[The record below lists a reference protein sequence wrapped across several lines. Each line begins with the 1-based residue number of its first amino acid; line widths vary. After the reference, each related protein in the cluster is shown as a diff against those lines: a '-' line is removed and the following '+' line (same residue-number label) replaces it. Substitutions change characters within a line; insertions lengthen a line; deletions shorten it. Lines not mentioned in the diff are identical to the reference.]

1 MSIARWPDA
10 EQKALAMTIEN
21 IAPAP
26 AANTA
31 DVVAAIKT
39 ASRETGSDFDY
50 LLATAQRESNLD
62 SNAKSKGSSA
72 TGLFQFIDQ
81 TWLSLIK
88 RYGGRHGLGHYA
100 DAITKTE
107 TGRFAVGATDT
118 KSAILALREDPEIS
132 ALMAGEAAAATRQ
145 SLECALGRPVCSGEL
160 YAAHFLG
167 EGGARKLIQLNAKQS
182 DARADLAFPQA
193 AKANRSVFYHSDG
206 RAKSVGEVHAW
217 AIGEAGASPAPAPK
231 PAMVAAASTT
241 RAMAA
246 PVSTSTHVARDG
258 ADASFGITVRGTRFM
273 FTAPSDT
280 APVSAEAALL
290 PRSPLALN
298 AGVLE
303 ILAALTSPSLARR
316 HG

>member
-1 MSIARWPDA
+1 
-10 EQKALAMTIEN
+10 MTIEKVS
-21 IAPAP
+21 PAL
-26 AANTA
+26 ASNGAE
-31 DVVAAIKT
+31 VVAAIKT

-62 SNAKSKGSSA
+62 SKAKSKSSSA

-88 RYGGRHGLGHYA
+88 RYGGRHDLGHYA

-132 ALMAGEAAAATRQ
+132 ALMAGEAAAATRR

-167 EGGARKLIQLNAKQS
+167 EGGARKLIQLNAQQS

-206 RAKSVGEVHAW
+206 RAKTVGELHAW
-217 AIGEAGASPAPAPK
+217 AVGETDASPAPK
-231 PAMVAAASTT
+231 PIMVAAASTV
-241 RAMAA
+241 RAPRAIAA
-246 PVSTSTHVARDG
+246 PVPTSAQGARDT
-258 ADASFGITVRGTRFM
+258 ADESFGIAVRGPRFV
-273 FTAPSDT
+273 FTAPRDT

-290 PRSPLALN
+290 PRSPLALS
-298 AGVLE
+298 AGVFE
-303 ILAALTSPSLARR
+303 ILAALTSPSHARR
-316 HG
+316 QA